1 LYGYE
6 HALAIREEGK
16 LWVCKK
22 RVLGTIFEK
31 AGIATGY
38 WLDG

>member
-6 HALAIREEGK
+6 HALAITEEHK
-16 LWVCKK
+16 LWACEK

-38 WLDG
+38 CLDG